1 MCILQTIRQNVGLF
15 SQGREQGMQMWGGD
29 AGQHTLHKWNP
40 DRFWEHNL
48 MNKDDPTSLNY
59 VF

>member
-1 MCILQTIRQNVGLF
+1 MWGSPAEEGER
-15 SQGREQGMQMWGGD
+15 GMQMWEGD
-29 AGQHTLHKWNP
+29 AGQHTLHKRNP
-40 DRFWEHNL
+40 DCFWEHNL